1 MFNMCKRLL
10 AVFLVLLLLLTASLS
25 LYSCEKGGEGSATD
39 GENTSSDGT
48 ANSGDSAT
56 EAPVILGDFEITN
69 EVRVIFPD
77 RADDTVK
84 DACKLIAQA
93 IVDTYGI
100 NVKVSS
106 DWNAAKGSEILV
118 GKCGYRDSSLTFN
131 DGIYAQGYGYAV
143 LSKTEIAISARD
155 SENVYRAA
163 KLFVEEVIQKTAE
176 PKLAVGIVNL
186 QNNEKPAAEYS
197 INGVKL
203 GDYTIVADKADN
215 DAAVYLAE
223 TIKENLYTELKIATT
238 DSFSG
243 GHAIKIGNFGCN
255 SYGGI
260 RYRVKSE
267 NVGGVSTVYLDGQT
281 EALCKKAGEF
291 LYDKYLKT
299 KFEKADFKVPES
311 IYSYKWPSS
320 VSAQKQTGLY
330 FNKLVEQKALAEGV
344 GYYEMKYLN
353 QDGKNVDAFVIVV
366 EGSSKAEFR
375 VWAGDMASIY
385 DGKAQ
390 MTLKTVGAQATDL
403 EKKTGDDVLGAIN
416 AGYFYINEND
426 YPYSMRLIQ
435 GKELAPPST
444 LKLHNWPDDWVGLT
458 KDGKLVHGNKA
469 TYDST
474 WKGKLEYAVATG
486 VHIMLDGKLNISNG
500 VVGST
505 AKNEDGNPGTYPL
518 SVVALTKDGGFVL
531 ACADGRPWQ
540 RGGKSAGVTGVDM
553 LGILLDLEAYYP
565 DIEFVDV
572 FTLDGGGSTEM
583 VIERTAGSASFVT
596 QNDPSD
602 GKSRQVGDIIAVV
615 IPKE

>member
-1 MFNMCKRLL
+1 MYKRFL
-10 AVFLVLLLLLTASLS
+10 AVFLALLMLLAASVS
-25 LYSCEKGGEGSATD
+25 LYSCEKGGEGSSEGENNPSDATD
-39 GENTSSDGT
+39 G
-48 ANSGDSAT
+48 SGDSAT
-56 EAPVILGDFEITN
+56 EAPVILGDFEIN
-69 EVRVIFPD
+69 DEVRVVFPD

-106 DWNAAKGSEILV
+106 DWNVAKGAEILV
-118 GKCGYRDSSLTFN
+118 GKCGYRESSLAFN
-131 DGIYAQGYGYAV
+131 EGIYAQGYGYSV

-155 SENVYRAA
+155 SENIYRAA
-163 KLFVEEVIQKTAE
+163 KLFVEAVIQKTAE
-176 PKLAVGIVNL
+176 PKLPVGMTEL
-186 QNNEKPAAEYS
+186 RNNEKPAAEYS

-203 GDYTIVADKADN
+203 GDFTIVADKADN
-215 DAAVYLAE
+215 KAAVYLAE
-223 TIKENLYTELKIATT
+223 TIKENLYTELKIATA
-238 DSFSG
+238 DSFGG
-243 GHAIKIGNFGCN
+243 GHAIKIGDFGCY

-260 RYRVKSE
+260 RYRVGYE
-267 NVGGVSTVYLDGQT
+267 NAGGVSTVYLDGQT
-281 EALCKKAGEF
+281 EVLCENAAKF
-291 LYDKYLKT
+291 LYEKYLET
-299 KFEKADFKVPES
+299 KFEKADFKVPEN

-330 FNKLVEQKALAEGV
+330 FNKLVEQKQLAEGV
-344 GYYEMKYLN
+344 GYYEMKYFN

-385 DGKAQ
+385 DGKDK
-390 MTLKTVGAQATDL
+390 MTLKTVGSQATDL

-486 VHIMLDGKLNISNG
+486 VHIMLDGKLNVSNG

-505 AKNEDGNPGTYPL
+505 AKNSDGNPGTYPL

-531 ACADGRPWQ
+531 ACADGRPWL

-583 VIERTAGSASFVT
+583 VIERTQGSASFVT

-615 IPKE
+615 IPK

>member
-1 MFNMCKRLL
+1 MFKMYKRFL
-10 AVFLVLLLLLTASLS
+10 AVFLALLMLMTASLS
-25 LYSCEKGGEGSATD
+25 LYSCEKGVEDPSED
-39 GENTSSDGT
+39 ENNSSDAT
-48 ANSGDSAT
+48 ESSGDSVT
-56 EAPVILGDFEITN
+56 DAPVILGDFVITE
-69 EVRVIFPD
+69 EVRVIHPD

-106 DWNAAKGSEILV
+106 DWNATKGPEILV
-118 GKCGYRDSSLTFN
+118 GKCGYRESSLAFN
-131 DGIYAQGYGYAV
+131 EGIYAQGYGYAI
-143 LSKTEIAISARD
+143 LSETEIAVSARS
-155 SENVYRAA
+155 SENIYRAA
-163 KLFVEEVIQKTAE
+163 KRFVEEVIKKNAE
-176 PKLAVGIVNL
+176 PKFAAGNVSLY
-186 QNNEKPAAEYS
+186 NNEKPMADYS

-203 GDYTIVADKADN
+203 GDYTIVADKSDN
-215 DAAVYLAE
+215 KAALYLSE
-223 TIKENLYTELKIATT
+223 TIKENLYTDVKIVTA
-238 DSFSG
+238 DAFSG
-243 GHAIKIGNFGCN
+243 GHAIKIGDFGCY

-260 RYRVKSE
+260 RYRVRSE

-281 EALCKKAGEF
+281 DVLRENAAEF
-291 LYDKYLKT
+291 LYKTYLET
-299 KFEKADFKVPES
+299 KFEKADFKVPENV
-311 IYSYKWPSS
+311 YSYKWPSS
-320 VSAQKQTGLY
+320 VGAQKQTGLY
-330 FNKLVEQKALAEGV
+330 FNRLVEQKELAEGV
-344 GYYEMKYLN
+344 GYYKMKYFN
-353 QDGKNVDAFVIVV
+353 QDGDNVDAFVIVV

-390 MTLKTVGAQATDL
+390 MTLKTVGSQAADL

-458 KDGKLVHGNKA
+458 KDGKLVHGNKV

-486 VHIMLDGKLNISNG
+486 VHIMLDGKLNVSNG

-505 AKNEDGNPGTYPL
+505 AKNSDGNPGTYPL

-531 ACADGRPWQ
+531 ACADGRPWL
-540 RGGKSAGVTGVDM
+540 RAGKSAGVTGVDM

-583 VIERTAGSASFVT
+583 VIERAPGSSAFIT

-615 IPKE
+615 IPK

>member
-1 MFNMCKRLL
+1 MFSAYKRFLAVLL
-10 AVFLVLLLLLTASLS
+10 ALLMLLTASLS
-25 LYSCEKGGEGSATD
+25 LYSCEKGGEGSAD
-39 GENTSSDGT
+39 GGDGASDAT
-48 ANSGDSAT
+48 ENSGDSAT
-56 EAPVILGDFEITN
+56 DAPVILGDFKITE
-69 EVRVIFPD
+69 EVRVVFPD
-77 RADDTVK
+77 RADDQVK

-118 GKCGYRDSSLTFN
+118 GKCGYRDSSIAFN
-131 DGIYAQGYGYAV
+131 EGIYAQGYGYSV
-143 LSKTEIAISARD
+143 LSETEIAISARS

-176 PKLAVGIVNL
+176 PKFAIGMTDLR
-186 QNNEKPAAEYS
+186 NNKKPAAEYS
-197 INGVKL
+197 INGIKL

-215 DAAVYLAE
+215 EAAVYLAE
-223 TIKENLYTELKIATT
+223 TIKENLYTELKIVTA
-238 DSFSG
+238 DSFGG

-255 SYGGI
+255 SYAGI
-260 RYRVKSE
+260 RYRVGSE
-267 NVGGVSTVYLDGQT
+267 TVNGVSTVYLDGQT
-281 EALCKKAGEF
+281 EALCEKAAEF
-291 LYDKYLKT
+291 LYEKYLET
-299 KFEKADFKVPES
+299 KFEKADFKVPET

-320 VSAQKQTGLY
+320 VSGQKQSGLY
-330 FNKLVEQKALAEGV
+330 FNKLVEQKELAEGV
-344 GYYEMKYLN
+344 GYYEMKYFN

-385 DGKAQ
+385 DGKDQ

-416 AGYFYINEND
+416 AGYFYIDTND

-486 VHIMLDGKLNISNG
+486 VHIMLDGKLNVSNG
-500 VVGST
+500 VIGTT
-505 AKNEDGNPGTYPL
+505 AINEDGNPGTHPL
-518 SVVALTKDGGFVL
+518 SVIALTKDGGFVL
-531 ACADGRPWQ
+531 ACADGRPWL

-553 LGILLDLEAYYP
+553 LGILLGLEAYYP

-615 IPKE
+615 IPK

>member
-1 MFNMCKRLL
+1 MFSAYKRIL
-10 AVFLVLLLLLTASLS
+10 AVLIALLMLLTASLS
-25 LYSCEKGGEGSATD
+25 LYSCEKGGEGSAD
-39 GENTSSDGT
+39 GGDGVSDATEG
-48 ANSGDSAT
+48 SGDSAT
-56 EAPVILGDFEITN
+56 DAPVILGDFKITE
-69 EVRVIFPD
+69 EVRVVFPD
-77 RADDTVK
+77 RADDQVK
-84 DACKLIAQA
+84 DACRLIAQA

-100 NVKVSS
+100 NVKVTS
-106 DWNAAKGSEILV
+106 DWNAAKGPEILV
-118 GKCGYRDSSLTFN
+118 GKCGYRESSLDFN
-131 DGIYAQGYGYAV
+131 DGIYAQGYGYAI
-143 LSKTEIAISARD
+143 LSETEIAISARS
-155 SENVYRAA
+155 SENIYRAA

-176 PKLAVGIVNL
+176 PKLAIGMTDL
-186 QNNEKPAAEYS
+186 RNNKKPAAEYS

-203 GDYTIVADKADN
+203 GDYTIVADKAN
-215 DAAVYLAE
+215 NKAAVYLAE
-223 TIKENLYTELKIATT
+223 TIKENLYTKLEIVTA

-243 GHAIKIGNFGCN
+243 GHAIKIGDFGCN
-255 SYGGI
+255 SYAGI
-260 RYRVKSE
+260 RYRVGSE
-267 NVGGVSTVYLDGQT
+267 TENGVSTVYLDGQT
-281 EALCKKAGEF
+281 ETLCEKAAEF
-291 LYDKYLKT
+291 LYEKYLET
-299 KFEKADFKVPES
+299 KFEKADFKVPET

-320 VSAQKQTGLY
+320 VSAQKQSGLY
-330 FNKLVEQKALAEGV
+330 FNKMVEQKELAEGV
-344 GYYEMKYLN
+344 GYYEMKYFN

-390 MTLKTVGAQATDL
+390 MTLKTVGSQATDL

-416 AGYFYINEND
+416 AGYFYIDTND

-486 VHIMLDGKLNISNG
+486 VHIMLDGKLNVSNG
-500 VVGST
+500 VIGTT
-505 AKNEDGNPGTYPL
+505 AINEDGNPGTHPL

-531 ACADGRPWQ
+531 ACADGRPWL

-553 LGILLDLEAYYP
+553 LGILLGLEAYYP

-615 IPKE
+615 IPKNN